1 MSFPRYLFI
10 LILTCLLGRI
20 SNGQEISS
28 QPPIPERIQ
37 WMADSICKTRKLCD
51 GTEIKFLECRYFP
64 ISTLKKPG
72 VNKPYYY
79 FEYAVDIKKGMH
91 TDLTFSITD
100 DYSIEFISGMPDILY
115 VHSPCDILSLE
126 ALWAIARQNGL
137 KAKLNTSHYNF
148 FFDEDGIFI
157 WINEKRSRW
166 DVDTYIVNATTGQ
179 LIKHCQANVKF

>member
-1 MSFPRYLFI
+1 
-10 LILTCLLGRI
+10 
-20 SNGQEISS
+20 
-28 QPPIPERIQ
+28 
-37 WMADSICKTRKLCD
+37 
-51 GTEIKFLECRYFP
+51 
-64 ISTLKKPG
+64 
-72 VNKPYYY
+72 
-79 FEYAVDIKKGMH
+79 MH